1 MKREIEHKDTGIRPY
16 TAGRLDY
23 FAGKA
28 LQGLVIGRAQKDL
41 KNVVGQAIALAQ
53 EMVEQLD
60 P

>member
-1 MKREIEHKDTGIRPY
+1 MKRERKEETGIRPY
-16 TAGRLDY
+16 AAGRLDY

-28 LQGLVIGRAQKDL
+28 LQGLVTGRAERDL
-41 KNVVGQAIALAQ
+41 KNVVGQAIAIAK